1 MRGVVGSRAAADAA
15 DALGIA
21 RAIHG
26 CDNEHVSAGEIL
38 DQIKDM
44 PVEDW
49 LRIQSGIGQMLAS
62 TFSQNDVKEIAE
74 ALREADEDAA
84 NERVASSDALR
95 RQFGLR

>member
-1 MRGVVGSRAAADAA
+1 M
-15 DALGIA
+15 
-21 RAIHG
+21 
-26 CDNEHVSAGEIL
+26 SAGEIL
-38 DQIKDM
+38 DQIKGM

-84 NERVASSDALR
+84 NQRVASSDALR
-95 RQFGLR
+95 RHFGLR